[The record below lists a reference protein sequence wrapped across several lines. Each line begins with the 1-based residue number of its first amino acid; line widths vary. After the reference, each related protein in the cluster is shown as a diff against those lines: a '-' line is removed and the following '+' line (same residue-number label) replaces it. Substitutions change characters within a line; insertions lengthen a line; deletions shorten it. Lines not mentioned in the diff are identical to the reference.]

1 MTINTPVQKLAIT
14 LSFSMTIVATFWINP
29 SWAGD
34 PFRNNN
40 RRTIGDNTEA
50 AFMAFFQEGNYR
62 QGKIYL
68 DRASKSEAN
77 EPLLWTLQAAYYYLQ
92 DDRESMKKYADK
104 IRETAKVL
112 ASKDAL
118 RGNLYEGVAYF
129 IEGAYTYETQGALSS
144 IGKVQQA
151 LKKFDEAEEI
161 DPNDP
166 EYNLF
171 KGYINLLL
179 AVNLPFSSPEESIVN
194 FQKYAA
200 PDYLVNRG
208 IGIAYRDLKKYESA
222 LEYINKALESA
233 PNNPELYYLRGQVL
247 RILGTKKDDKDL
259 LQEALASFEK
269 ALGKSSQLPSSLSEP
284 IQGEYDRTQAMI
296 AELN

>member
-1 MTINTPVQKLAIT
+1 MKITTSIKKIAIVA
-14 LSFSMTIVATFWINP
+14 SYSITIVANFWGNP

-34 PFRNNN
+34 PFRSNN
-40 RRTIGDNTEA
+40 RRMIGNNTEA
-50 AFMAFFQEGNYR
+50 AFMAFFQEGNYH

-68 DRASKSEAN
+68 DHASKNEAN

-92 DDRESMKKYADK
+92 DDRESMKKYAVK
-104 IRETAKVL
+104 IRETAKELVD
-112 ASKDAL
+112 KDAL

-129 IEGAYTYETQGALSS
+129 IEGAYAYETQGALSS
-144 IGKVQQA
+144 ISKIQQA
-151 LKKFDEAEEI
+151 LKEFDEAEEI
-161 DPNDP
+161 DSNDP

-179 AVNLPFSSPEESIVN
+179 AVNLPFSSPEQSIVN
-194 FQKYAA
+194 FQKYAS

-208 IGIAYRDLKKYESA
+208 IGIAYRDLKQYDSA
-222 LEYINKALESA
+222 LEYINKALENA
-233 PNNPELYYLRGQVL
+233 PNNPELYYLKGQVL

-259 LQEALASFEK
+259 LQQALASFEK
-269 ALGKSSQLPSSLSEP
+269 ALSKSDLLPSSLSEP
-284 IQGEYDRTQAMI
+284 IQGEYEKTQARI

>member
-1 MTINTPVQKLAIT
+1 MIINTSVKKIAIA
-14 LSFSMTIVATFWINP
+14 LSSSMTIVGTFWINP

-34 PFRNNN
+34 PFRSND
-40 RRTIGDNTEA
+40 RREIGDNTEA
-50 AFMAFFQEGNYR
+50 AFIAFFQEGNYR

-68 DRASKSEAN
+68 DRAIKSEAD

-92 DDRESMKKYADK
+92 DDRESMKKYAVK
-104 IRETAKVL
+104 IRETAKNL
-112 ASKDAL
+112 LDKDAL

-129 IEGAYTYETQGALSS
+129 IEGAYAYETEGALSS
-144 IGKVQQA
+144 VGKVQQA
-151 LKKFDEAEEI
+151 LKEFDEAEEI

-179 AVNLPFSSPEESIVN
+179 AVNLPFSSPEQSIVN

-208 IGIAYRDLKKYESA
+208 IAVAYRDLKQYDSS
-222 LEYINKALESA
+222 LEYINKALENA
-233 PNNPELYYLRGQVL
+233 PNNPELYYLKGQVL
-247 RILGTKKDDKDL
+247 RILGTKKDDKEL
-259 LQEALASFEK
+259 LQQALASFEQ
-269 ALGKSSQLPSSLSEP
+269 ALSKSNQLPSSLSEP
-284 IQGEYDRTQAMI
+284 IQGEYAKTQARI